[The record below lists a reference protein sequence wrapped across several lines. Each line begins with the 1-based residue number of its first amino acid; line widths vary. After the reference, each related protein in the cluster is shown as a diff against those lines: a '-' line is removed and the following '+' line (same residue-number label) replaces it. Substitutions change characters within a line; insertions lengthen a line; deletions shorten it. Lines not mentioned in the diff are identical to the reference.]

1 MSAIR
6 IRRDRC
12 PGVLRPWLAD
22 DGLLIRLR
30 LVGGRVTTTALSQL
44 LQVSEEYGDGSV
56 HLTSR
61 ANLQV
66 RGLPGN
72 QSGLLPEV
80 VTALEGTG
88 LLPTRGHEL
97 VRNIMVSPLTG
108 WSGGR
113 ADLRALSS
121 ELDRGICAEP
131 SLAAL
136 PGRFLFVL
144 DDGRGDLVEKTC
156 DLGLVALDNTRAQLR
171 VGDGWGPVVPL
182 AQAPRELIEL
192 AGAFLETR
200 GELVTAPWHV
210 SELEQPLL
218 AEQPPEPALP
228 EAQGPL
234 RFGSVA
240 GGVHVAVP
248 DGLLDRALFSRIA
261 GAATD
266 VVVTPWRGLLVS
278 DPTYT
283 GEQEAADV

>member
-12 PGVLRPWLAD
+12 PGVLRPWPAN
-22 DGLLIRLR
+22 DGLLVRLR
-30 LVGGRVTTTALSQL
+30 LVGGRVATTEMSRL
-44 LQVSEEYGDGSV
+44 LEVSEEYGAGSV

-72 QSGLLPEV
+72 QAGLLPEV

-121 ELDRGICAEP
+121 ELDQRICGES
-131 SLAAL
+131 SLADL

-144 DDGRGDLVEKTC
+144 DDGRGDLIGKAC
-156 DLGLVALDNTRAQLR
+156 DLGLVALDDARGQLR
-171 VGDGWGPVVPL
+171 IGDDWGPVVPL
-182 AQAPRELIEL
+182 RHAPKRLVDL
-192 AGAFLETR
+192 AVEFLEKR
-200 GELVTAPWHV
+200 GDLVTAPWHV
-210 SELEQPLL
+210 TELEQPLV
-218 AEQPPEPALP
+218 AGQAPEPSLP
-228 EAQGPL
+228 EEQGRL
-234 RFGSVA
+234 SFGPVPR
-240 GGVHVAVP
+240 GMHVEAP
-248 DGLLDRALFSRIA
+248 DGLLDRALFTRIT
-261 GAATD
+261 GAATE
-266 VVVTPWRGLLVS
+266 VVVTPWRGLLVP
-278 DPTYT
+278 DPTYS
-283 GEQEAADV
+283 GEQEAAGV